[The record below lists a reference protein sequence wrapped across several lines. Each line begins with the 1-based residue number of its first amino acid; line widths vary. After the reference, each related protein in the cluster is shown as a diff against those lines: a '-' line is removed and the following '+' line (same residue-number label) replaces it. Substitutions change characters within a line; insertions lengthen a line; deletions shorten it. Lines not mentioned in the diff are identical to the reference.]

1 MAKAIASDDFE
12 VIAFKVLSYLYR
24 CMKDDKKVDV
34 AALRELIG
42 CNEAYLGS
50 VIRGLQSKG
59 LVDGFCFD
67 GLSGVVIDSPSLT
80 AMSGPAITMDG
91 AAYVRENSRMRKAAD
106 FAGHAFEVAL
116 TAVIQAAAS
125 RI

>member
-1 MAKAIASDDFE
+1 MASDDYE

-24 CMKDDKKVDV
+24 CMKDGKKVDV

-50 VIRGLQSKG
+50 VIRGLQSRG
-59 LVDGFCFD
+59 LVEGFVFD
-67 GLSGVVIDSPSLT
+67 GASGVAIDSPALAT
-80 AMSGPAITMDG
+80 IAEPAITMDG
-91 AAYVRENSRMRKAAD
+91 AAYVRENSRMQKAKE
-106 FAGHAFEVAL
+106 FAGHAFDVAL
-116 TAVIQAAAS
+116 TAAVQAAAS

>member
-1 MAKAIASDDFE
+1 MASDDYE

-24 CMKDDKKVDV
+24 CMKDGKKVDV

-59 LVDGFCFD
+59 LVEGFFFD
-67 GLSGVVIDSPSLT
+67 GHSGVVIGSPALA
-80 AMSGPAITMDG
+80 AMRDPEITMDG
-91 AAYVRENSRMRKAAD
+91 AAYVRENSRMQKAKE
-106 FAGHAFEVAL
+106 FAGHAFDVAL

>member
-1 MAKAIASDDFE
+1 MASDDFE

-24 CMKDDKKVDV
+24 CMKDGKKVDV

-67 GLSGVVIDSPSLT
+67 GLSGVVIDSPALAT
-80 AMSGPAITMDG
+80 MSEPVITMDG
-91 AAYVRENSRMRKAAD
+91 AAYVRENSRMRKARE
-106 FAGHAFEVAL
+106 FAGHAFDVAL
-116 TAVIQAAAS
+116 AAVIHAAAS